1 MKDLNRDD
9 SIPVHDLRSTVDT
22 PRWRAGRSSRTD
34 AGCPLSHPLCPGSRT
49 RDVSNRLHRLYG
61 SCFLLSK
68 KLNFY
73 LIRTVLQW
81 HASVHF
87 PNLFGQLF
95 ITADFSI
102 HFLTWVGMTRSYIL
116 NCRPKRGICRMSTG
130 GARLSF
136 TRLDR
141 KLWSNNSWKKKYI
154 NRPKEQ
160 NSAIRQN
167 RLEAKY
173 YKN

>member
-61 SCFLLSK
+61 SFKSFFLSK

-116 NCRPKRGICRMSTG
+116 NCRPKRGISKIITDYQ
-130 GARLSF
+130 F
-136 TRLDR
+136 TIMTNCLRT
-141 KLWSNNSWKKKYI
+141 NVYNSWISNLFPDLSRYDTLVHLKL
-154 NRPKEQ
+154 
-160 NSAIRQN
+160 ST
-167 RLEAKY
+167 
-173 YKN
+173 